1 MNRPREFR
9 RVVFTKYDLAEA
21 LVGEAGKDA
30 TLKISMMPKII
41 VEVIPENKSG
51 EIRRFEEL
59 DVINALVV
67 VCNQFQI
74 PVPRSADKRI
84 LIDRNRDDA
93 VVLQMA
99 VGLF

>member
-1 MNRPREFR
+1 MERPREFR

-21 LVGEAGKDA
+21 LTGVQDDN
-30 TLKISMMPKII
+30 TLVEISMMPKI
-41 VEVIPENKSG
+41 VVKVIPGDKS
-51 EIRRFEEL
+51 ETKRYEET
-59 DVINALVV
+59 DVINVLVG
-67 VCNQFQI
+67 VCNKYGI

-93 VVLQMA
+93 IILQMS